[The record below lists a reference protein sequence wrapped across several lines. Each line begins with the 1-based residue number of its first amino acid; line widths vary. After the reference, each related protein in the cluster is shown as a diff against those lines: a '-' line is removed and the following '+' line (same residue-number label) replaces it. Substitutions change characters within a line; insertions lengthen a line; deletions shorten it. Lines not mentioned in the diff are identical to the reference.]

1 MRPALPS
8 LRRGAGLG
16 WPGTM
21 GYRWTP
27 QKKQAD
33 VGGQAPPQ
41 LERVVNPKR
50 CFVIILSLGH
60 AAFALAQP
68 VPQTPAVPVTADNYN
83 RAQTDLYLGQ
93 TVKAG
98 ALGKFR
104 HGRELAPIV
113 SRGIVRPNR
122 DTLYSFAVFDF
133 DAGPVTVTL
142 PDAAKRFMVMQVVN
156 EDQYT
161 PAVFYGAGRH
171 TLTKGG
177 IGTRYGIVA
186 VRMLLDP
193 ANPQDV
199 QQVHALQ
206 DALKVSQ
213 QSPGT
218 FEIPNWDQA
227 SLKKVHAALL
237 QLGETISDTRRMFG
251 AKEDQVDPVRHLIG
265 TALVWGGLP
274 EKDALYLPVTPA
286 RNDGTTVHKL
296 TVKDVPVDG
305 LWSITVYNAD
315 GYLEP
320 NQYDAYSVNNITAKR
335 GTDGSVAIQFG
346 GCVGEIPNCLPI
358 MKDWNYTVRLFRAR
372 PEILDGTWKFPE
384 GQPLS

>member
-1 MRPALPS
+1 M
-8 LRRGAGLG
+8 
-16 WPGTM
+16 GTI
-21 GYRWTP
+21 R
-27 QKKQAD
+27 
-33 VGGQAPPQ
+33 
-41 LERVVNPKR
+41 
-50 CFVIILSLGH
+50 
-60 AAFALAQP
+60 AAVMLAATSSVALAQP
-68 VPQTPAVPVTADNYN
+68 PSGTAVPVTVDNYN
-83 RAQTDLYLGQ
+83 RAQSDFYFGLSF
-93 TVKAG
+93 KNG

-142 PDAAKRFMVMQVVN
+142 PDAGKRFMVMQVVN

-171 TLTKGG
+171 TLTKEG
-177 IGTRYGIVA
+177 IGTRYGIVV
-186 VRMLLDP
+186 VRMVVDP

-206 DALKVSQ
+206 DALTVSQ

-218 FEIPNWDQA
+218 FEIPNWDEA
-227 SLKKVHAALL
+227 SLKKVHTALL

-274 EKDALYLPVTPA
+274 EKDGLSLPVTPD
-286 RNDGTTVHKL
+286 RNDGATVYNL

-305 LWSITVYNAD
+305 FWSITVYNAD
-315 GYLEP
+315 GYLVP
-320 NQYDAYSVNNITAKR
+320 NQYNAYSLNNVTAKKD
-335 GTDGSVAIQFG
+335 TDGSVTVQFG
-346 GCVGEIPNCLPI
+346 GCDGKTLNCLPT
-358 MKDWNYTVRLFRAR
+358 MPGWNYMVRLFRPR
-372 PEILDGTWKFPE
+372 TEVLNGTWKFP
-384 GQPLS
+384 

>member
-1 MRPALPS
+1 MNEESAAMRNFRSEICAAS
-8 LRRGAGLG
+8 LL
-16 WPGTM
+16 
-21 GYRWTP
+21 
-27 QKKQAD
+27 
-33 VGGQAPPQ
+33 
-41 LERVVNPKR
+41 
-50 CFVIILSLGH
+50 
-60 AAFALAQP
+60 AATGSVALAQLP
-68 VPQTPAVPVTADNYN
+68 SGAAAPVTVDNYN
-83 RAQTDLYLGQ
+83 RAQTDVYFGQ

-113 SRGIVRPNR
+113 NRAIVRPNR

-142 PDAAKRFMVMQVVN
+142 PDAGKRFMVMQVVN

-171 TLTKGG
+171 VLTKEE
-177 IGTRYGIVA
+177 IGTRYGIVV
-186 VRMLLDP
+186 VRMLVDP

-206 DALKVSQ
+206 DALTVSRKG
-213 QSPGT
+213 PGT
-218 FEIPNWDQA
+218 FEIPNWDEA
-227 SLKKVHAALL
+227 SLKSVHTALL

-251 AKEDQVDPVRHLIG
+251 AKKDQVDPVRHLIG

-274 EKDALYLPVTPA
+274 EKDALYLPITPA

-305 LWSITVYNAD
+305 FWSITVYNAE

-320 NQYDAYSVNNITAKR
+320 NQFNAYSLNNITAKK
-335 GTDGSVAIQFG
+335 GADGSVAIQFG
-346 GCVGEIPNCLPI
+346 GCDGEIPNCLPI
-358 MKDWNYTVRLFRAR
+358 MKDWNYTVRLFRPR

-384 GQPLS
+384 AQPVS

>member
-1 MRPALPS
+1 
-8 LRRGAGLG
+8 
-16 WPGTM
+16 M

-27 QKKQAD
+27 QKKQAN
-33 VGGQAPPQ
+33 VEAQAPPR
-41 LERVVNPKR
+41 LEGIVNPKR

-68 VPQTPAVPVTADNYN
+68 VPQAPAVPVTVDNYN
-83 RAQTDLYLGQ
+83 RAQTDVYFGQ

-98 ALGKFR
+98 AFGKLR
-104 HGRELAPIV
+104 LGRELAPIAN
-113 SRGIVRPNR
+113 RGIVRPNR
-122 DTLYSFAVFDF
+122 DTLYSFGVFDF

-142 PDAAKRFMVMQVVN
+142 PDAGKRFMVMQVVN

-171 TLTKGG
+171 TLTKEG
-177 IGTRYGIVA
+177 IGTRYGSVV
-186 VRMLLDP
+186 VRMLVDP

-206 DALKVSQ
+206 DALSVSQ

-218 FEIPNWDQA
+218 FEIPNWDEA
-227 SLKKVHAALL
+227 SLKKVHTALL

-274 EKDALYLPVTPA
+274 EKDGLYLPVTPDP
-286 RNDGTTVHKL
+286 NDGTTVHNL

-305 LWSITVYNAD
+305 FWSITVYNAA

-320 NQYDAYSVNNITAKR
+320 NQYNAYSVNNITAKKNA
-335 GTDGSVAIQFG
+335 DGSVAIQFG
-346 GCVGEIPNCLPI
+346 GCDGKISNCLPTVPG
-358 MKDWNYTVRLFRAR
+358 WNYMVRLFRPRA
-372 PEILDGTWKFPE
+372 EVVNGNWKFPE
-384 GQPLS
+384 AHLAN

>member
-1 MRPALPS
+1 
-8 LRRGAGLG
+8 
-16 WPGTM
+16 M
-21 GYRWTP
+21 GMIR
-27 QKKQAD
+27 
-33 VGGQAPPQ
+33 
-41 LERVVNPKR
+41 
-50 CFVIILSLGH
+50 
-60 AAFALAQP
+60 AAVMLAATSSVALAQP
-68 VPQTPAVPVTADNYN
+68 PSGTAVPVTVDNYN
-83 RAQTDLYLGQ
+83 RAQSDFYFGLSF
-93 TVKAG
+93 KNG

-142 PDAAKRFMVMQVVN
+142 PDAGKRFMVMQVVN

-171 TLTKGG
+171 TLTKDV
-177 IGTRYGIVA
+177 IGTRYGIVV
-186 VRMLLDP
+186 VRMLVDP

-199 QQVHALQ
+199 QQIHALQ
-206 DALKVSQ
+206 DALTASQ

-218 FEIPNWDQA
+218 FEIPNWDGA
-227 SLKKVHAALL
+227 SLKKVRGALL

-251 AKEDQVDPVRHLIG
+251 TAENQVDPVRHLVG

-286 RNDGTTVHKL
+286 RNDGATIHQL
-296 TVKDVPVDG
+296 TVKDPPVDG
-305 LWSITVYNAD
+305 FWSITVYDAE

-320 NQYDAYSVNNITAKR
+320 NRYDAYSVNNVTAR
-335 GTDGSVAIQFG
+335 PSADGSVAIQFG
-346 GCVGEIPNCLPI
+346 GCDGEIPNCLPI
-358 MKDWNYTVRLFRAR
+358 MKSWNYMVRLFRPR
-372 PEILDGTWKFPE
+372 PEILDDKWRFPE
-384 GQPLS
+384 ARPVS

>member
-1 MRPALPS
+1 MTEENEAMRNFRTEICAAS
-8 LRRGAGLG
+8 LL
-16 WPGTM
+16 
-21 GYRWTP
+21 
-27 QKKQAD
+27 
-33 VGGQAPPQ
+33 
-41 LERVVNPKR
+41 
-50 CFVIILSLGH
+50 
-60 AAFALAQP
+60 AATGSAALAQP
-68 VPQTPAVPVTADNYN
+68 PSGTAVPVTIDNYN
-83 RAQTDLYLGQ
+83 RAQSDVYFGQ

-98 ALGKFR
+98 AFGKFR
-104 HGRELAPIV
+104 HGRELAPVV

-142 PDAAKRFMVMQVVN
+142 PNAGKRFMVMQVVN

-171 TLTKGG
+171 ILTKEG
-177 IGTRYGIVA
+177 IGTRYGMVV

-199 QQVHALQ
+199 QQIHALQ
-206 DALKVSQ
+206 DALTASQ

-237 QLGETISDTRRMFG
+237 QLGETISVSRRVFG
-251 AKEDQVDPVRHLIG
+251 AAENEVDPVRHLVG

-286 RNDGTTVHKL
+286 RNDGVTIHKL
-296 TVKDVPVDG
+296 TVKDVTVDG
-305 LWSITVYNAD
+305 FWSVTVYNAE

-320 NQYDAYSVNNITAKR
+320 NQYNAYAVNNITANK

-346 GCVGEIPNCLPI
+346 GCDGEIPNCLPI
-358 MKDWNYTVRLFRAR
+358 MKGWNYTVRLFRPR
-372 PEILDGTWKFPE
+372 PEILDGTWRFPE
-384 GQPLS
+384 AQAVS